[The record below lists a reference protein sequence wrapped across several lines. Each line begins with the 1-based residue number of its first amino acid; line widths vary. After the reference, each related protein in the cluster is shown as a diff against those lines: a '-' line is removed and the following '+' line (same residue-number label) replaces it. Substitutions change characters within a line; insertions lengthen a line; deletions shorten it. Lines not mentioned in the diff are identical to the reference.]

1 MQKKKQTYI
10 GNDFDLLKGGAKDD
24 SEKKQAR
31 ELLEMMGH
39 KP

>member
-1 MQKKKQTYI
+1 MILIFKEEP
-10 GNDFDLLKGGAKDD
+10 KDD